1 MTYSRVNLVSATR
14 IRTPRVEYRRKLKQF
29 SVMSTRLWTRE
40 DRIIEFPNYLKFKG
54 KTMNVT
60 LRDEYDENGS
70 LWPL

>member
-1 MTYSRVNLVSATR
+1 MTYSRVNLVTTTR
-14 IRTPRVEYRRKLKQF
+14 IRTPRVEYRRKLRQF

-60 LRDEYDENGS
+60 LRDESNENEV

>member
-1 MTYSRVNLVSATR
+1 MTYSRVNPMSAPR
-14 IRTPRVEYRRKLKQF
+14 IRTPRVEYRRKIKQF
-29 SVMSTRLWTRE
+29 SIVSTRLWTRE